1 MLIWDIYSSNN
12 WFRSTFGISLG
23 TAKACDVK
31 VSSGTVLETAAGAY
45 NYDPSMT
52 PSMTG
57 LNPTRGGTGGGSSLT
72 ISGTGFGT

>member
-31 VSSGTVLETAAGAY
+31 VSSGAVLETAAGTY